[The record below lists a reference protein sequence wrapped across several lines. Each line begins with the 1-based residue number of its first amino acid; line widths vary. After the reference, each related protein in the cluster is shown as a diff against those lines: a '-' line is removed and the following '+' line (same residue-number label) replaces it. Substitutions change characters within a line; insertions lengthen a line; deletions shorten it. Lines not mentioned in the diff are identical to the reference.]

1 MRWEGDERLRGVAG
15 TGGVGPDL
23 ATLMV
28 AAGTAGW
35 ISEEPD
41 QHLLPHLLAA
51 LETATD
57 KLSLVSWRIDGASL
71 ELTLSCPDGTSARET
86 RGAIFRLLGTVAES
100 TTFVRETVVDKA
112 RRYEVCTGTLDGD
125 GPFAGHGHTLR
136 FVV

>member
-1 MRWEGDERLRGVAG
+1 MRWEGDERLRGVAKAS
-15 TGGVGPDL
+15 GVGPDL
-23 ATLMV
+23 ATLIA
-28 AAGTAGW
+28 AAGTPGW

-41 QHLLPHLLAA
+41 QHLLPHLMAA
-51 LETATD
+51 LETANDT
-57 KLSLVSWRIDGASL
+57 LSLVSWRIDGAAL
-71 ELTLSCPDGTSARET
+71 ELTLSSPDGISARET

-136 FVV
+136 FLV